1 MNFSVKANRLLTHEI
16 GTDWQVA
23 AKDFKEALKP
33 LNEKERLSAVLFQ
46 LPESFHYTNDNRIYL
61 AKLIAEFEGF
71 PVMIEFRHKE
81 WIRESVFEGLEKR
94 EAGIVFCDMP
104 MCHLAQMS
112 IISNYANG
120 AKRRMPQL
128 KNLPNGTVMKTPFIG
143 SNAYIRLHGRN
154 EGAWYAHAPKAQTS
168 ITSTHANGEVIQ
180 FGAVMLDENYNLL
193 SEFSS
198 YVKPVYSSVNNII
211 NQLTNISNQNL
222 EKADDFLTVFDKFC
236 YWRGEGDITT
246 FCWSKSDFNQLWSEL
261 EAKGKHRY
269 DLFEVLH
276 DFVDL
281 QNIFGK
287 LVSSKTSVGL
297 EAAMRLLQMDFRGQV
312 HTALS
317 DSYNTARILHK
328 LFCTESLDLDF
339 EYINPSKKMQQRK
352 RKKKQSTNALLQVFF
367 LQSCLLSLGILIQK
381 KKG

>member
-1 MNFSVKANRLLTHEI
+1 MKKADVMDTANVYSYGIDLS
-16 GTDWQVA
+16 
-23 AKDFKEALKP
+23 KFKLDLP
-33 LNEKERLSAVLFQ
+33 KEQ
-46 LPESFHYTNDNRIYL
+46 
-61 AKLIAEFEGF
+61 KK
-71 PVMIEFRHKE
+71 HKT
-81 WIRESVFEGLEKR
+81 
-94 EAGIVFCDMP
+94 P
-104 MCHLAQMS
+104 
-112 IISNYANG
+112 
-120 AKRRMPQL
+120 AKR
-128 KNLPNGTVMKTPFIG
+128 
-143 SNAYIRLHGRN
+143 YICIDLEMTEFTASQRTCVPG
-154 EGAWYAHAPKAQTS
+154 
-168 ITSTHANGEVIQ
+168 ANGEVIQ

-211 NQLTNISNQNL
+211 NQLTSISNQNL

-297 EAAMRLLQMDFRGQV
+297 EAAIRLLQMDFRG
-312 HTALS
+312 TG
-317 DSYNTARILHK
+317 SYSI
-328 LFCTESLDLDF
+328 E
-339 EYINPSKKMQQRK
+339 
-352 RKKKQSTNALLQVFF
+352 
-367 LQSCLLSLGILIQK
+367 
-381 KKG
+381 